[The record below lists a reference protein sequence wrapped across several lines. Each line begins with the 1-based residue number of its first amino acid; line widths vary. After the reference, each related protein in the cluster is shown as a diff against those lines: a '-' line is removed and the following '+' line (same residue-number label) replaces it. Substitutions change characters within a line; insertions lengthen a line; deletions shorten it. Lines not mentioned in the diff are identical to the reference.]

1 MFKVFAFL
9 FCLTLTLTLTKTH
22 AQREVKDSLYTL
34 LDSKLSAETRI
45 DVLTELSYQYY
56 DFNDSLAF
64 EYANEAL
71 IEATKINY
79 RKGIKYGYTLLGL
92 GYACKGEYK
101 YAVAS
106 YRKSNSIKAENSD
119 GIAAY
124 TLTLIG
130 DTYRDQAKFDSSQF
144 FYDQAISQFG
154 KSEKDRLATIYKNI
168 ALLNIKQW
176 RNREAVKYL
185 DSASAI
191 LKNYP
196 EIYTQIDVWSC
207 YGRAYANLLQFD
219 KSQEYYSKVCAS
231 AQELDDYFHQIKC
244 ILNRSELEYRKGNFP
259 QALQFGLEALRFLE
273 IYVYPPQQVEILINV
288 GMIYIE
294 LSQFDLANKYLFQ
307 ALKIAEKHNLIFETA
322 QIYSEQAWINKDQGN
337 YPLAL
342 DYINQ
347 SQKIRESIGDRH
359 GVAICHNIRGLIFY
373 LQKRYRESIAEHER
387 VKQIRVDIQ
396 HPEGVAASIFNLSL
410 VYAALGDIDKSINLQ
425 KEAISIEEGIENIF
439 SLSIS
444 YNQLAEGLISKRRYN
459 EARRYLERSRTFAQK
474 TQSKLLLRD
483 NAGAFSKLL
492 ESQGDFKGALE
503 FKNLYQ
509 SLNDSIYSETSAG
522 KLAEMQALYQ
532 VEKKDQEIQLLSK
545 ERALQ
550 ESQLQVQ
557 QAQLRQQRILIITA
571 VIGLLLISMVAYIS
585 YYYYRKIHKL
595 NIEISEQN
603 EEIQVQSEELSESNQ
618 TLTNLNN
625 EIVGKNE
632 EIQAQSEELIEANQ
646 TIVQINKHL
655 EEKVEERTAELKKA
669 YKELDTFFYRSSHD
683 FRRPLTTFMGLAEV
697 AKITVKD
704 QNALELFSKVNDTA
718 HYLDKMLV
726 KLQSISD
733 VGGQELVYKE
743 IFMKEIFDTVCDTF
757 REDLQRK
764 NIKTFCE
771 IDLKESFYSYPALLR
786 IIIENLVENS
796 IFFSGV
802 EDPGIHFKAYRQ
814 ENDVIMEVRD
824 NGEGIGKEYLDRI
837 FEMYFRASERSK
849 GNGLGLYIVSKA
861 VEKLGGQLS
870 LQSEVH
876 QGSVFTI
883 TFPGK
888 QIQS

>member
-1 MFKVFAFL
+1 MPKL
-9 FCLTLTLTLTKTH
+9 FTFFFCLCLTLTLTKIH
-22 AQREVKDSLYTL
+22 AQRDVKDSLHTL
-34 LDSKLSAETRI
+34 LNSKLSAEARI

-56 DFNDSLAF
+56 DFDDSMAF
-64 EYANEAL
+64 QYANEAL
-71 IEATKINY
+71 LESTKINY
-79 RKGIKYGYTLLGL
+79 RKGMKYGYTLLGL
-92 GYACKGEYK
+92 GYASKGEYK
-101 YAVAS
+101 NAIAS
-106 YRKSNSIKAENSD
+106 YRKANSITAENSD
-119 GIAAY
+119 GIAVY
-124 TLTLIG
+124 TLTLLG
-130 DTYRDQAKFDSSQF
+130 NTYRDQAKFDSSQF
-144 FYDQAISQFG
+144 FYDLAISRFG
-154 KSEKDRLATIYKNI
+154 ESEKDRLATIYKNI
-168 ALLNIKQW
+168 ALLKIRQW
-176 RNREAVKYL
+176 KNKDALKYL
-185 DSASAI
+185 DSASVI

-196 EIYTQIDVWSC
+196 EVYTQIDVWSS
-207 YGRAYANLLQFD
+207 YGRVYANLLLFD
-219 KSQEYYSKVCAS
+219 KSREYYSKVCAS

-244 ILNRSELEYRKGNFP
+244 ILNKSELEYRKGNFP

-273 IYVYPPQQVEILINV
+273 IYSYPPQQTEVLINV
-288 GMIYIE
+288 GVIYIE

-307 ALKIAEKHNLIFETA
+307 ALKVAEKHNLIFEAA
-322 QIYSEQAWINKDQGN
+322 QIYSELAWIYKDQGN

-342 DYINQ
+342 DYVNQ

-373 LQKRYRESIAEHER
+373 LQARYQESITEHE
-387 VKQIRVDIQ
+387 KAKKIRLDIQ
-396 HPEGVAASIFNLSL
+396 HPEGVAASTFNLSL

-444 YNQLAEGLISKRRYN
+444 YNHLAEGLISKGRYG
-459 EARRYLERSRTFAQK
+459 EAKRYLERSRKFAQK
-474 TQSKLLLRD
+474 TQSKLLLRN
-483 NAGAFSKLL
+483 NARAFSKLL
-492 ESQGDFKGALE
+492 ESQRDFKGALE
-503 FKNLYQ
+503 FKNIYQ
-509 SLNDSIYSETSAG
+509 SLNDSIYSEASAG

-532 VEKKDQEIQLLSK
+532 LEKKDQEIQLLSK
-545 ERALQ
+545 ERELQ

-557 QAQLRQQRILIITA
+557 QAQLRQQRIIIVTA
-571 VIGLLLISMVAYIS
+571 VIGLLLISIVAYIT

-618 TLTNLNN
+618 SLTNLNN
-625 EIVGKNE
+625 EIIEKNE

-646 TIVQINKHL
+646 TIAQINKHL

-743 IFMKEIFDTVCDTF
+743 IFLKEIFDTVCDAF

-771 IDLKESFYSYPALLR
+771 VNLKESFYSYPALLR

-802 EDPGIHFKAYRQ
+802 EDPSIQFRAFRQ
-814 ENDVIMEVRD
+814 GNNVIMEVRD
-824 NGEGIGKEYLDRI
+824 NGEGISKEYQDRI
-837 FEMYFRASERSK
+837 FEMYFRANERSK

-870 LQSEVH
+870 LQSEIH
-876 QGSVFTI
+876 KGSVFTI
-883 TFPGK
+883 TFPGN
-888 QIQS
+888 QVQS

>member
-9 FCLTLTLTLTKTH
+9 FCLALTLTLTKTH
-22 AQREVKDSLYTL
+22 AQRDVKDSLHNL
-34 LDSKLSAETRI
+34 LDSKLTVETRI

-56 DFNDSLAF
+56 DFDDSLAF

-92 GYACKGEYK
+92 GYASKSEYNR
-101 YAVAS
+101 AIAS
-106 YRKSNSIKAENSD
+106 YKKSNSITAENSD
-119 GIAAY
+119 GIAVY
-124 TLTLIG
+124 TLTLLG
-130 DTYRDQAKFDSSQF
+130 NSYRDQAKFDSSRF
-144 FYDQAISQFG
+144 FYDQAISRFG
-154 KSEKDRLATIYKNI
+154 NSEKDRLATIYKNI

-176 RNREAVKYL
+176 RNQEAVKYL

-191 LKNYP
+191 LKIYP
-196 EIYTQIDVWSC
+196 EIYTQIDVWSS
-207 YGRAYANLLQFD
+207 YGKAYANLLQFD
-219 KSQEYYSKVCAS
+219 KSQEYYSKVCSEAKD
-231 AQELDDYFHQIKC
+231 LDDYFHQIKC
-244 ILNRSELEYRKGNFP
+244 ILNKSELEYRKGNFP
-259 QALQFGLEALRFLE
+259 QALQLGLEAIRFLE
-273 IYVYPPQQVEILINV
+273 IYAYPPQQVEVLIHV
-288 GMIYIE
+288 GVIYIE

-307 ALKIAEKHNLIFETA
+307 ALKIAEKHHLIFETA
-322 QIYSEQAWINKDQGN
+322 QIYSEQAWIYKDQGN

-342 DYINQ
+342 DYVSQ

-373 LQKRYRESIAEHER
+373 LQKRYQESITEHE
-387 VKQIRVDIQ
+387 KAKKIRLDIQ

-444 YNQLAEGLISKRRYN
+444 YNHLAEGLISKGRYS
-459 EARRYLERSRTFAQK
+459 EAKRYLERSRTFAQK
-474 TQSKLLLRD
+474 TQSKLLMRN
-483 NAGAFSKLL
+483 NADVFSKLMK
-492 ESQGDFKGALE
+492 SQGDFKKALE
-503 FKNLYQ
+503 FKELYQ
-509 SLNDSIYSETSAG
+509 SLDDSIYSEASAG

-532 VEKKDQEIQLLSK
+532 LEKKDQEIQLLSK

-557 QAQLRQQRILIITA
+557 QASLRQQRILIIAAT
-571 VIGLLLISMVAYIS
+571 IGILFISFVAYITYFS
-585 YYYYRKIHKL
+585 YRRIHKL
-595 NIEISEQN
+595 NMEISERN
-603 EEIQVQSEELSESNQ
+603 EEIQAQSEELSESNQ

-625 EIVGKNE
+625 EIIEKNE

-646 TIVQINKHL
+646 TIAQINRNL
-655 EEKVEERTAELKKA
+655 EDKVEARTSELKKA

-743 IFMKEIFDTVCDTF
+743 IFLKEIFDTVCDTF

-771 IDLKESFYSYPALLR
+771 INLKESFYSYPALLR

-802 EDPGIHFKAYRQ
+802 DDPSIHFKAYRQ
-814 ENDVIMEVRD
+814 ESNVIMEVHD
-824 NGEGIGKEYLDRI
+824 NGEGISGEYLDRI
-837 FEMYFRASERSK
+837 FEMYFRANERSK

-861 VEKLGGQLS
+861 VEKLSGHLS
-870 LQSEVH
+870 LQTEVH
-876 QGSVFTI
+876 KGSVFTI

-888 QIQS
+888 QLQS